1 MIARRVERGRH
12 RSICP
17 PGSLGGGHTS
27 SCTVFVMTSPNEHTP
42 VREGETIEG
51 SRTMRNRPLSQ
62 RASSQQCN
70 SATRGETPRGEREPR
85 KLPRT
90 TLGTGQY
97 IVHRNVRQSS
107 WPERERPPSL
117 THHRRPLLR
126 WWGSATPTGLPYT
139 LQSYMRPPDANLPP
153 SGRQFTLS
161 TSGRP
166 PSALQLHESGLPARV
181 PALQTP

>member
-1 MIARRVERGRH
+1 MSNLTGTSKRYASRRNHFVLGDFTISSGIPPSRGIPRV
-12 RSICP
+12 SFAAI
-17 PGSLGGGHTS
+17 GTW
-27 SCTVFVMTSPNEHTP
+27 PNP
-42 VREGETIEG
+42 
-51 SRTMRNRPLSQ
+51 N
-62 RASSQQCN
+62 
-70 SATRGETPRGEREPR
+70 RGETPRGEREPR

-97 IVHRNVRQSS
+97 IVHRNVRESS